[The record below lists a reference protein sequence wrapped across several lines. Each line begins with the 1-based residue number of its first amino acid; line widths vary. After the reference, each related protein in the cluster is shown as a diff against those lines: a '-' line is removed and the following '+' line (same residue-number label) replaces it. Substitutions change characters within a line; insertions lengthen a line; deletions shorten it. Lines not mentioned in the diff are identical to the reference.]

1 MRWIFGLLWILL
13 GVVYYFAQQDCCT
26 NNADALGATKVPV
39 VKPLSIKMAT
49 PISFNCKE
57 DTPNLDDDWDQYR
70 DSLVSI
76 IEDNRVLEIKTY
88 EFKDER
94 GEQEGDLAVARGT
107 NIRQLFT
114 ELPENKVRFNT
125 GVFGDDCI
133 KKRMYELVEL
143 RALRNSEKVK
153 ETSDGALIY
162 FQSNSTEKIE
172 DQDIEDYLNDVA
184 QRLIQTKERVRLT
197 GHTDASGDAAQNLKL
212 GQARA
217 NSIRGYLMNKG
228 VSSTQILAS
237 SKGEAAPIASNDTA
251 EGREKNRRTELKI
264 IK

>member
-13 GVVYYFAQQDCCT
+13 GVVYYFAQQNCCVG
-26 NNADALGATKVPV
+26 NAEALGAATVPIT
-39 VKPLSIKMAT
+39 KPLSIKMAT
-49 PISFNCKE
+49 PISFNCQE
-57 DTPNLDDDWDQYR
+57 DTPNLNDDWNQYR
-70 DSLVSI
+70 DSIISI
-76 IEDNRVLEIKTY
+76 IGDDRILEIKTY

-107 NIRQLFT
+107 NVRQLFT
-114 ELPENKVRFNT
+114 DLPENKVRFNT
-125 GVFGDDCI
+125 GVFEDDCI

-143 RALRNSEKVK
+143 RALRNSKKVK
-153 ETSDGALIY
+153 ETADGALIY
-162 FQSNSTEKIE
+162 FQSNSTEKIA
-172 DQDIEDYLNDVA
+172 DQDIENYLNDVA
-184 QRLIQTKERVRLT
+184 QRLVRTKERVRLT
-197 GHTDASGDAAQNLKL
+197 GHTDASGDAAENLKL

-217 NSIRGYLMNKG
+217 NSIRDFLLSKG

-251 EGREKNRRTELKI
+251 EGREKNRRTELII